1 MTFMKDST
9 HLTDLEWEIMR
20 IVWAGYPVSST
31 AIIDR
36 LNTTESRWHPK
47 TTRTLLSRLVRKQTL
62 GYEQR
67 GRTYVYVPRVTE
79 DECTEAASK
88 SFLTRVFGGSLQPM
102 LAHFVRQR
110 RISKADLK
118 ELSDLLEGRARE
130 NEAQGRKK
138 PCK

>member
-1 MTFMKDST
+1 MKDST

-20 IVWAGYPVSST
+20 IVWAGHPVSST
-31 AIIDR
+31 AIIER
-36 LNTTESRWHPK
+36 LNATESRWHPK

-67 GRTYVYVPRVTE
+67 GRTYVYVPLVTE
-79 DECTEAASK
+79 DACTETASE
-88 SFLTRVFGGSLQPM
+88 SFLDRVFRGSLQPM
-102 LAHFVRQR
+102 LAHFVRQK

-118 ELSDLLEGRARE
+118 ELGDLLEGHALE
-130 NEAQGRKK
+130 NEVQGRKK

>member
-1 MTFMKDST
+1 MKDST

-20 IVWAGYPVSST
+20 IVWAGHPVSST
-31 AIIDR
+31 VIIER
-36 LNTTESRWHPK
+36 LNATESRWHPK
-47 TTRTLLSRLVRKQTL
+47 TTRTLLSRLVRKETL

-67 GRTYVYVPRVTE
+67 GRTYVYVPLVTE
-79 DECTEAASK
+79 DECTQAASE
-88 SFLTRVFGGSLQPM
+88 SFLARVFGGSLQPM

-118 ELSDLLEGRARE
+118 ELGDLLEVRALE
-130 NEAQGRKK
+130 NKAQGRKK